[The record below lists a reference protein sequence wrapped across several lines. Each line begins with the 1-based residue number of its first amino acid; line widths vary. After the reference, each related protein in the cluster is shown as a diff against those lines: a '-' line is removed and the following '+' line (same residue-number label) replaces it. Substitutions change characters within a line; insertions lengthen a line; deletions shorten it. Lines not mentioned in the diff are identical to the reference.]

1 MSVRVQAP
9 GLLTTLQGLPLFG
22 QPHPPGEAAHGEA
35 SFGGPMDEVSHR
47 LACLLVGDPPETASL
62 EITLA
67 GPELLFQADA
77 LIALTGAD
85 LSAEADG
92 LPVPM
97 WRPVLVRAGTCLQF
111 GKALD
116 GCRAYL
122 AVAGGFLPTGPDA
135 PEVLVPDIAGS
146 SGHAL
151 RAGDVLASQPPPIDR
166 YPGLQRRFQREDRP
180 LLSLGWFLPWFQELD
195 FRRPASL
202 RLVLGPHWPELEAQ
216 ARKDF
221 LGEVFRVASD
231 SDRMGIRLR
240 GPRLALSRPLG
251 PVAAPAAPG
260 ALLLHSDGA
269 PVLLMAEGPALSSA
283 PRLGALAPVDHARA
297 AQLRPGDPCRFR
309 PITQEEAQHLDQE
322 RQVRLR
328 TLGCLTAE
336 RMAR

>member
-1 MSVRVQAP
+1 MSVLVQAP
-9 GLLTTLQGLPLFG
+9 GLLTTLRGRALPG
-22 QPHPPGEAAHGEA
+22 QPPTPWAA

-67 GPELLFQADA
+67 GPELQFQTDA

-97 WRPVLVRAGTCLQF
+97 WRPVLVRAGTGLRF

-116 GCRAYL
+116 GCRGYL

-135 PEVLVPDIAGS
+135 PEILVADIAGY

-151 RAGDVLASQPPPIDR
+151 RAEDVLASQPPPIDR
-166 YPGLQRRFQREDRP
+166 YPGLHRRFQREDRA
-180 LLSLGWFLPWFQELD
+180 LVSLGWFLPWFQELD
-195 FRRPASL
+195 FRRPACL
-202 RLVLGPHWPELEAQ
+202 RLMLGPHWPELETQ
-216 ARKDF
+216 ARTDF
-221 LGEVFRVASD
+221 LAETFRVASD
-231 SDRMGIRLR
+231 SDRLGIRLR
-240 GPRLALSRPLG
+240 GPRLALSHPLE
-251 PVAAPAAPG
+251 PVAAPTAPG
-260 ALLLHSDGA
+260 ALLLHSDGT
-269 PVLLMAEGPALSSA
+269 PVLLMADGPALSSA
-283 PRLGALAPVDHARA
+283 PSLGTLAPGDRARA

-309 PITQEEAQHLDQE
+309 PITPEEAEHLDQE
-322 RQVRLR
+322 RQARLLE
-328 TLGCLTAE
+328 LGRLATE